1 MNEPD
6 TFSDIVVLVVMGL
19 TAIAIVWTVM
29 WNRSRGGVERVK
41 QAELERDQA
50 RSRADE
56 LQARVDRLEERL
68 DRRLHRQ
75 LDHEEF
81 DQRLEG

>member
-1 MNEPD
+1 MDEPT
-6 TFSDIVVLVVMGL
+6 TFADIVVLVVMGL
-19 TAIAIVWTVM
+19 IAIAIVWTVM
-29 WNRSRGGVERVK
+29 SNRSRGGVERVK

-68 DRRLHRQ
+68 DRRMHRQ
-75 LDHEEF
+75 LDYEEF